1 MSAQQAVGLVKDR
14 TVVIVPTKTVA
25 QGISAILAYNPDSS
39 VSGNM
44 EIMTEAASKVKTGQI
59 TFAAR
64 DSEFGGFK
72 ISEGEILALS
82 DGKLVLTEKNP
93 IEAVKKLVSMMV
105 SKETE
110 FITLI
115 YGDSITEE
123 KAEEA
128 KKAIEGSLKRE
139 IEINLIKGDQPIYHF
154 IVSVE

>member
-1 MSAQQAVGLVKDR
+1 
-14 TVVIVPTKTVA
+14 
-25 QGISAILAYNPDSS
+25 
-39 VSGNM
+39 
-44 EIMTEAASKVKTGQI
+44 
-59 TFAAR
+59 
-64 DSEFGGFK
+64 
-72 ISEGEILALS
+72 
-82 DGKLVLTEKNP
+82 
-93 IEAVKKLVSMMV
+93 MMV

-123 KAEEA
+123 KAEED